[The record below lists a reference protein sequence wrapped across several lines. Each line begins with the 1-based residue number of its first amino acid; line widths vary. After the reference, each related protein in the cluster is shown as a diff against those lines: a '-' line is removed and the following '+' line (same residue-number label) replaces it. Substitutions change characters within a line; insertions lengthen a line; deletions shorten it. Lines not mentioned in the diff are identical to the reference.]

1 MRLYNLLAILVF
13 ISCAKQEP
21 TYDYKA
27 LEVDLIMETMDE
39 PTWLLNRML
48 KAEHMKD
55 EDWLEQLNILKVE
68 SDKLVAINHP
78 DSFFQDEAERVADL
92 VGDFINNLPASK
104 QERAIQWKKV
114 KHSCEACHEVYE

>member
-1 MRLYNLLAILVF
+1 MTLLLLK
-13 ISCAKQEP
+13 SCVKQEP
-21 TYDYKA
+21 NYEYKA
-27 LEVDLIMETMDE
+27 LEIDKMMEAMDV

-48 KAEHMKD
+48 KANHMKN

-78 DSFFQDEAERVADL
+78 DNFFQDEAERVADL
-92 VGDFINNLPASK
+92 IGDFIENLPAQK
-104 QERAIQWKKV
+104 EERSLAWKKI